1 MTVELRGDVSHSE
14 QKQPRLHKPEYAFSG
29 SSYITGCHQGVSG
42 GKRDRTNVFRGA
54 REVNL
59 LTSILEIFSL
69 GKTNLQISCDEYH
82 KRCYGSLMGP
92 VGRAICKC
100 SLVIVS
106 LKGTQKV
113 Q

>member
-1 MTVELRGDVSHSE
+1 MS
-14 QKQPRLHKPEYAFSG
+14 
-29 SSYITGCHQGVSG
+29 
-42 GKRDRTNVFRGA
+42 
-54 REVNL
+54 L

-82 KRCYGSLMGP
+82 MRCYGSLMGP
-92 VGRAICKC
+92 EGRATCEC

-113 Q
+113 QRSTFNSQADKVKRRRTFDLIYVIGSLLPNLLCFLSI